1 MNRRRTAVIVGFD
14 YYAKYLAALVNEHST
29 AWRLRAFGNS
39 RSATLA
45 AIFALRH
52 ADALISFGGPGPNV
66 ALAEFARRR
75 NIPVIVIWAGSDIT
89 TVSRKPFELQVTK
102 RQGFINL
109 SDGPWL
115 LDELRLLGISAEY
128 LPVTAVRSGG
138 GARPLPERFRVLT
151 YLPEP
156 RRDFYGATDVY
167 AIARA
172 LPEVEFSVVGHGAR
186 DPRAP
191 GNVTFHGY
199 VVDMREQIDSSTVLL
214 RLPEHDGKSMLV
226 LESLA
231 RARHVVW
238 NYEFPTVH
246 RVRRR
251 EEALEAVRLLYERHR
266 SGTLETNAAG
276 RTYVLRHFSRP
287 QIAGRFEERLDA
299 ALENRRER
307 LPAAQRVAIS
317 GLGLFCASVA
327 EQIEKREPEWETTI
341 LRTNSRLEVLTSMV
355 TLARSDVW
363 YSIGTPVGDRWL
375 DVVARVLGKPHVMH
389 WVGSDIETLRR
400 RPHVRRL
407 FNDDRMTHL
416 TEVQWTA
423 DELRRYGIN
432 SRIVP
437 LPPRNPAGRVYPL
450 PDVFTIMLYVP
461 KTRADFY
468 GRCEYE
474 RLMQHFAGKPVRF
487 LIVGGGE
494 LDVPPGVE
502 ARNLGWRDR
511 LEDAYREA
519 TVLVRFTTRDG
530 LALMVLE
537 ALSFGRY
544 VLWSQDFPHT
554 TTIRSYDEMRREL
567 DGLLA
572 RHDAGTLQSRPD
584 AAEMVRSHYSADR
597 CLAEITGVWTA
608 ALRRDDSPSTEHL
621 EALQ

>member
-1 MNRRRTAVIVGFD
+1 MNRRKRGVIVGFD
-14 YYAKYLAALVNEHST
+14 YYSKYLASLVNEHSS

-39 RSATLA
+39 RAGTLA
-45 AIFALRH
+45 ALWELRH

-75 NIPVIVIWAGSDIT
+75 NIPVIVIWAGSDVT
-89 TVSRKPFELQVTK
+89 TVARKPFELQVTK

-115 LDELRLLGISAEY
+115 LDELRLLGITAEY

-138 GARPLPERFRVLT
+138 GIRPLPDRFRVLT

-156 RRDFYGATDVY
+156 RRDFYGAQDVY
-167 AIARA
+167 EIARA
-172 LPEVEFSVVGHGAR
+172 LPQIEFSVVGHGGR

-191 GNVTFHGY
+191 ENVTFHGY
-199 VVDMREQIDSSTVLL
+199 VGDMRERIDDSTVLL

-238 NYEFPTVH
+238 NYDFPAVE
-246 RVRRR
+246 RAEDRSQ
-251 EEALEAVRLLYERHR
+251 ALEIIRALYEQHC
-266 SGTLETNAAG
+266 SGSLKPNAAG

-287 QIAGRFEERLDA
+287 QIAARFEERLEA
-299 ALENRRER
+299 ARGARRER
-307 LPAAQRVAIS
+307 TETTQRVAIS
-317 GLGLFCASVA
+317 GLGFFCAAVA
-327 EQIEKREPEWETTI
+327 EQVERRQPNWETAI
-341 LRTNSRLEVLTSMV
+341 LRTNSRLEVLTSML
-355 TLARSDVW
+355 TLARADVW
-363 YSIGTPVGDRWL
+363 YSIGSPVADRWL
-375 DVVARVLGKPHVMH
+375 DFVARVLRKPHVLH
-389 WVGSDIETLRR
+389 WVGSDIDT
-400 RPHVRRL
+400 VRRQPNARRI
-407 FNDDRMTHL
+407 FNDGRMTHL

-423 DELRRYGIN
+423 NELRRYGID
-432 SRIVP
+432 SHIVP
-437 LPPRNPAGRVYPL
+437 LPPRNPAGAVYPL

-461 KTRADFY
+461 RTRADFY

-474 RLMQHFAGKPVRF
+474 RLMAHYAYRPVRF
-487 LIVGGGE
+487 LIVGGGHV
-494 LDVPPGVE
+494 DVPPGVD

-511 LEDAYREA
+511 LEEAYRET
-519 TVLVRFTTRDG
+519 TVLVRFTERDG

-554 TTIRSYDEMRREL
+554 TTVRSYDDMRREL
-567 DGLLA
+567 DDLLA
-572 RHDAGTLQSRPD
+572 RHDAGKLQPRQD

-597 CLAEITGVWTA
+597 CLSEITEVWSA
-608 ALRRDDSPSTEHL
+608 ALGRTQTPERL